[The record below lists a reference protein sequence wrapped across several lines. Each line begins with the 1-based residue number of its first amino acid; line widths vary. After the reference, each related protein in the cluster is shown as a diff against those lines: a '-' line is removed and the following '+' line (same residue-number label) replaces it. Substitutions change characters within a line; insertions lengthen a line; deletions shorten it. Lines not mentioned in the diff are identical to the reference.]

1 MYSINFI
8 YLSVSLVKT
17 QSSQDEGP
25 SLPSS
30 VMYLCCAEPYL
41 LAKWVIM
48 WMLGTVG
55 DAEKFQMGFD
65 LFRNLLSNKT
75 VKPQVYENII

>member
-1 MYSINFI
+1 M
-8 YLSVSLVKT
+8 
-17 QSSQDEGP
+17 
-25 SLPSS
+25 
-30 VMYLCCAEPYL
+30 MYLCHAEPYL

-55 DAEKFQMGFD
+55 DAEKFQIGFD